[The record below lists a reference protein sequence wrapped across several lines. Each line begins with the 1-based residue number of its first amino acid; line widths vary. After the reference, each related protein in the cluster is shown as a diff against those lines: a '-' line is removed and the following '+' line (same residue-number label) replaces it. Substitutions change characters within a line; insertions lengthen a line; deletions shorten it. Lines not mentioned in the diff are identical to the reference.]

1 MTNFGKV
8 KFSHISKV
16 HRQIIS
22 NFDFDCLW
30 FQTRKSWSWSTTFYQ
45 IYFLQRDFFG
55 QHKVVIKNIFL
66 KRVDR
71 KVCRG
76 NSRGQIYKNET
87 GLVQSNFS
95 KKTGLVIK
103 FFTYLSILKS
113 SQVIQKN
120 IFLPLCVTPSLLLC
134 YLILSFKTCGSI
146 KT

>member
-8 KFSHISKV
+8 KFSHISKAL
-16 HRQIIS
+16 RYIDR
-22 NFDFDCLW
+22 FDFDCLW

-95 KKTGLVIK
+95 KNRPCNKI
-103 FFTYLSILKS
+103 FTYLSILKS